1 MRTEIKKL
9 HKRLGTTIVYVTHDQ
24 IEAMTLA
31 DRIAVMKDGQ
41 VQQLGTPNEIY
52 DDPANQFVAGF
63 MGSPPMNF
71 IPCRVS
77 ATGELLVET
86 SNQSLRLAIP
96 QQSTLVGHGLQEV
109 ILGLRPEMLTEP
121 KPEKTGEWIVPL
133 TMHFDVTEP
142 MGADT
147 IAIGEWNGVEVLARL
162 SPEAGLA
169 AGQHTPIQVN
179 LSKSVLFHPTTGER
193 IR

>member
-1 MRTEIKKL
+1 
-9 HKRLGTTIVYVTHDQ
+9 
-24 IEAMTLA
+24 MTLA
-31 DRIAVMKDGQ
+31 DRIAVMKDGR

-52 DDPANQFVAGF
+52 NDPANQFVAGF

-71 IPCRVS
+71 IPCPVTE
-77 ATGELLVET
+77 TGELVVRLSDQERRLV
-86 SNQSLRLAIP
+86 IP
-96 QQSTLVGHGLQEV
+96 QQAALVEQQIQSV

-121 KPEKTGEWIVPL
+121 KPEKTGQWIETF

-169 AGQHTPIQVN
+169 AGRDTPIQVDF
-179 LSKSVLFHPTTGER
+179 SKAVLFDPATGER

>member
-1 MRTEIKKL
+1 MPKDARDAIVQEVASLLQIDHLLDRKPSQLSGGQRQRVAMGRALARSPRVYLFDEPLSNLDAKLRVEMRTEIKKL

-31 DRIAVMKDGQ
+31 DRIAVMNDGQ

-86 SNQSLRLAIP
+86 SNQ
-96 QQSTLVGHGLQEV
+96 
-109 ILGLRPEMLTEP
+109 
-121 KPEKTGEWIVPL
+121 
-133 TMHFDVTEP
+133 
-142 MGADT
+142 
-147 IAIGEWNGVEVLARL
+147 
-162 SPEAGLA
+162 
-169 AGQHTPIQVN
+169 
-179 LSKSVLFHPTTGER
+179 
-193 IR
+193 